1 MVKVLSHPAPPAA
14 HSLSYPKPALQVT
27 GALYPTTEDNTMTNT
42 DQANIDFFA
51 DITGQLAKLDEQRAL
66 RQTAINCLEIGAT
79 ALAEAALETAIDLV
93 IYPNDGNGTT
103 NEQALRLINQG
114 EIETAMALLEAAVE
128 RPRVA
133 H

>member
-1 MVKVLSHPAPPAA
+1 
-14 HSLSYPKPALQVT
+14 
-27 GALYPTTEDNTMTNT
+27 MTNT